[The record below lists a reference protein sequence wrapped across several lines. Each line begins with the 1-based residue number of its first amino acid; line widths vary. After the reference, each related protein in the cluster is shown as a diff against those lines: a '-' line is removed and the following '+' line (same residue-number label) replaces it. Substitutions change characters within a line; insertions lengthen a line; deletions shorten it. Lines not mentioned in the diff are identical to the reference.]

1 MKNQKHVFK
10 SGNEMAALAVAD
22 INYHVMGYYPI
33 SPSTEI
39 AQYLDMLHSNGKH
52 DISMIPAD
60 GEHSSAGICY
70 GAALSGA
77 RVVNATSA
85 NGLAYMIEQ
94 LPVVSA
100 TRYPMVLN
108 LVDRS
113 VSGPLN
119 IHCDHSDLYMTLN
132 LGWIVLNASNPQA
145 VYDQNIMALKLAEHS
160 KVMLPAIVSFDGY
173 ITSHQKHNVNVFE
186 NNQDVRD
193 FVGEK
198 KFTKNKYVS
207 DLANPITVGA
217 HMVQED
223 FINNRY
229 QMNQA
234 LEGSLEIY
242 KEIATE
248 YEKLT
253 GRNYEPVATYKADD
267 ADTIIFLINSSA
279 EIAKD
284 AVDKLRREG
293 KKVGVI
299 RPNILR
305 PFPTKEIAQ
314 AISSSKKLIV
324 GERSDAPGG
333 PSSLIYG
340 EILSTIKE
348 NNLDIETHN
357 LIYGLGGNELFAEDV
372 EKIFE
377 QAEQGFTS
385 SKSYYGIKSGV
396 GDSSVQKI
404 ARSFEYNQ
412 EDYKV
417 GGFSYEFNDET
428 QKLNVKT
435 PLLRNLMKKPK
446 RITGGHSACPG
457 CGIFPGVELFLR
469 GIEGDVVMVNQTGC
483 AYVVSANYPTS
494 SHKGN
499 YIHNLFQSGAATLSG
514 VLEAIFELKKRNE
527 IVFDD
532 DATFVMLSGD
542 GGMDIGMGSAIGAA
556 LRNHKMIIL
565 EYDNEGY
572 MNTGAQ
578 LSYSTPIGHR
588 TSTSNVGT
596 KVVGKQFDHKDTA
609 QIMAATNIPY
619 VFTGVDAF
627 PQDLLKKAAKAQW
640 YANNHGLVYGKILIS
655 CPLNWKSKEKDGSTI
670 LEKAV
675 NCNFFPLYEV
685 ENGHTTITY
694 DPNEKGD
701 NVDAEEWLKLM
712 GKSRHLLKPENS
724 EILQHFKNTIDSRWL
739 KIKAKHDHPEL

>member
-1 MKNQKHVFK
+1 MKEQKKVFR
-10 SGNEMAALAVAD
+10 SGNEMAASAAAD

-39 AQYLDMLHSNGKH
+39 AQYLDILHSNGKH

-77 RVVNATSA
+77 RVFNATSA
-85 NGLAYMIEQ
+85 NGLAYMVEQ

-108 LVDRS
+108 LVNRTI
-113 VSGPLN
+113 SGPLN

-132 LGWIVLNASNPQA
+132 LGWLILNASNPQA
-145 VYDQNIMALKLAEHS
+145 VYDQNILALKLAEHK

-173 ITSHQKHNVNVFE
+173 ITSHQKHNVEVFE
-186 NNQDVRD
+186 NHDDVRD
-193 FVGEK
+193 FVGK
-198 KFTKNKYVS
+198 KELTKNKYVS
-207 DLANPITVGA
+207 DLENPITVGS
-217 HMVQED
+217 HMIQED

-234 LEGSLEIY
+234 LEGALDVY
-242 KEIATE
+242 KEIAKE
-248 YEKLT
+248 YEELT
-253 GRNYEPVATYKADD
+253 GRSYQPISTYKTED

-284 AVDKLRREG
+284 AIDKLRREG

-305 PFPTKEIAQ
+305 PFPSKDIAL
-314 AISSSKKLIV
+314 ALKSASKLVV
-324 GERSDAPGG
+324 GERSDMAGAG
-333 PSSLIYG
+333 NSIIYG

-348 NNLDIETHN
+348 SKLDIETHN
-357 LIYGLGGNELFAEDV
+357 LIYGLGGNELFAADV
-372 EKIFE
+372 EIILN
-377 QAEQGFTS
+377 QADKGFTS
-385 SKSYYGIKSGV
+385 SKSYYGIKPGQ
-396 GDSSVQKI
+396 GNITDQKT
-404 ARSFEYNQ
+404 ARSL
-412 EDYKV
+412 DYKSSDFKI
-417 GGFSYEFNDET
+417 GGFTYDFDEAT
-428 QKLNVKT
+428 KKLNVKT

-483 AYVVSANYPTS
+483 AYVVTANYPTS

-514 VLEAIFELKKRNE
+514 VLESIFELKRRNE
-527 IVFDD
+527 IEFDD

-542 GGMDIGMGSAIGAA
+542 GGMDIGMGAAIGAA

-565 EYDNEGY
+565 EYDNQGY

-578 LSYSTPIGHR
+578 LSYSTPIGQR

-596 KVVGKQFDHKDTA
+596 SLVGKQFDHKDTA
-609 QIMAATNIPY
+609 EIMAATNIPY
-619 VFTGVDAF
+619 VFTGVDAY

-640 YANNHGLVYGKILIS
+640 YAKHHGLVYGKILIA
-655 CPLNWKSKEKDGSTI
+655 CPLNWKSKDQDGSTI

-685 ENGHTTITY
+685 ENGITHITH

-701 NVDAEEWLKLM
+701 NVDVEEWLKLM
-712 GKSRHLLKPENS
+712 GKSRHLLKPENK
-724 EILQHFKNTIDSRWL
+724 EILEHFRETIGHRWDR
-739 KIKAKHDHPEL
+739 IKAKSEHPSL